1 MEEIISKEIQDVLR
15 KFGIYELNEVQR
27 KAIPLIKSGKNVLIV
42 SPTGSGKT
50 EAAIIPIIEKIHS
63 TKPKGIFAIYITPLR
78 SLNRDMLRRIEGYC
92 SSLNINVSIRHG
104 DTPQH
109 LRAKMV
115 KKPPQ
120 LLITTPE
127 TLQIMLSGEKLRRIL
142 RNVGAVVVDEVHEL
156 AMDERGAQLTV
167 VLERLKALAGK
178 FQRIGLSATVA
189 NIKEVAEF
197 IAGGEEIVPL
207 YVPMGKRYET
217 RVVYEEDS
225 SENIAKEIAADI
237 GYAAAIKTILDE
249 VDGSNATLIF
259 VNTRRTAED
268 LAQRIRIL
276 GREDIAVHH
285 GSLSR
290 EVRIEVEEKFKRGEL
305 KALICTSSMELGID
319 IGHVDKVI
327 QFNSPRQV
335 FRLIQRVGRA
345 SHRIDEVSKGVIV
358 GYEGDELEES
368 MVIAKLL
375 AEGFIERTRIRKN
388 VLSALANQIIG
399 EARSSR
405 RIHARELYR
414 IIRRSYVFRELGWEE
429 FENLVN
435 FLASLNLIRYDGE
448 YISMSR
454 RSLDYFYENI
464 SMIPD
469 EKSYRVRD
477 IRGKYVG
484 TIDERFATFLE
495 EGDIFLIGGKSWRV
509 LQFGDYEIRVE
520 EVDYIAHPPKW
531 VGEEIPVEY
540 SVAVELGKLRREGFT
555 GNFVS
560 SDAKNKIEEWRK
572 VSGFNDRRIS
582 IGRCG
587 DSIIL
592 LGCFGT
598 KTSLTLSLLLSSMLA
613 ARFGAADYDYGT
625 YYVRIFI
632 PAKVKIEDV
641 IDTIES
647 IRPDAVEEILKI
659 TSKNTRF
666 FHIVF
671 LYVAKKFGIIRKGA
685 DIKSVRIEKIAE
697 AYKDTPV
704 YTEAINK
711 LFHDYLDID
720 ALKDIL
726 RKIRNGEIEFREIK
740 NCNEVLR
747 YIGREESK
755 IVLTENVVK
764 RVKERLLEEDVVQLC
779 LSCGFL
785 WQSKVR
791 DVTHTCKLCG
801 SVLVTIL
808 PKYRREKAEEV
819 REIIRNNK
827 KIPEKL
833 RKVVDEM
840 FAISTLLRRHGYRA
854 AMCIAGRGI
863 GFRKA
868 VRILQIPYDSDE
880 ELVKK
885 IMEAEIEYAR
895 TRRYWDI

>member
-1 MEEIISKEIQDVLR
+1 MEETVSKEIKEVLR

-27 KAIPLIKSGKNVLIV
+27 RAIPLIKSGKNVLIV

-50 EAAIIPIIEKIHS
+50 EAAIIPIIEKIHL
-63 TKPKGIFAIYITPLR
+63 TKPRGIFAIYITPLR
-78 SLNRDMLRRIEGYC
+78 SLNRDMLRRIDNYC
-92 SSLNINVSIRHG
+92 SSLGIEVSIRHG

-109 LRAKMV
+109 IRAKMV

-127 TLQIMLSGEKLRRIL
+127 TLQIMLSGERLRRIL
-142 RNVGAVVVDEVHEL
+142 RNVRVVVVDEVHEL
-156 AMDERGAQLTV
+156 AVDERGAQLTV

-178 FQRIGLSATVA
+178 FQRIGLSATVS

-207 YVPMGKRYET
+207 NVPMGKKYET

-225 SENIAKEIAADI
+225 SESIAKEIAADL
-237 GYAAAIKTILDE
+237 GYAAAIKTIIEE
-249 VDGSNATLIF
+249 VDKSKATLIF

-290 EVRIEVEEKFKRGEL
+290 DVRIEVEEKFKRGEL

-368 MVIAKLL
+368 MVISKLL
-375 AEGFIERTRIRKN
+375 SEGFIEKTKIRKN

-399 EARSSR
+399 EARSSKR
-405 RIHARELYR
+405 FHAREFYR
-414 IIRRSYVFRELGWEE
+414 IVRRSYVFRELGWDE

-454 RSLDYFYENI
+454 RSLNYFYENI

-509 LQFGDYEIRVE
+509 LQFGEDEIRVE

-540 SVAVELGKLRREGFT
+540 SVAVKLGKLRREGFM
-555 GNFVS
+555 GDFVS
-560 SDAKNKIEEWRK
+560 TGAKNKIEEWRK
-572 VSGFNDRRIS
+572 ISGFNDKVIS
-582 IGRCG
+582 VGKCG
-587 DSIIL
+587 DSVIL

-598 KTSLTLSLLLSSMLA
+598 KTSLTLSLLLSSILA

-625 YYVRIFI
+625 YYVRIFL
-632 PAKVKIEDV
+632 PAKVKIEEV
-641 IDTIES
+641 INTIKTIQPDT
-647 IRPDAVEEILKI
+647 VEEILRI

-697 AYKDTPV
+697 SYQNTPV

-711 LFHDYLDID
+711 LFHDYMDLD

-726 RKIRNGEIEFREIK
+726 QKIRSGEIEFREIK
-740 NCNEVLR
+740 NCNDVLE
-747 YIGREESK
+747 YIGKEESR
-755 IVLTENVVK
+755 IVLTKNVLK
-764 RVKERLLEEDVVQLC
+764 KVKERLLEEEVIQLC

-785 WQSKVR
+785 WHTKVK
-791 DVTHTCKLCG
+791 DVTHSCKLCG
-801 SVLVTIL
+801 SVLVTVL
-808 PKYRREKAEEV
+808 PKYKREKAEEV
-819 REIIRNNK
+819 REIIKKNK
-827 KIPEKL
+827 KIPDKL
-833 RKVVDEM
+833 KNAVDEM
-840 FAISTLLRRHGYRA
+840 FAISALLRRHGYRA

-863 GFRKA
+863 GFKKA
-868 VRILQIPYDSDE
+868 VSILQIPYDTDE

-885 IMEAEIEYAR
+885 IMEAEIEYAK